1 MHMYMYILFDV
12 HVHYLIWWELSVSF
26 LQCTIHVFSVYMYVC
41 VFVFQND
48 EKWINCFIIRC
59 CGQTLLYFV
68 M

>member
-1 MHMYMYILFDV
+1 MYMYILFDV

-26 LQCTIHVFSVYMYVC
+26 LQCMYLVCMC